1 MRVHTAF
8 RLLPPAWKPAWALA
22 PLAVA
27 ALSTLP
33 LAGSGAGSG
42 IAAAESDAR
51 EAKNTIFVNHKVSSR
66 TVSVN
71 QAVRLEF
78 TSMPRQIEGI
88 EVAAAVA
95 NGIAI
100 TGGRTWRLTGKPLVT
115 EAEKTKTITVVVSLL
130 PRTTGDLALPNFPL
144 TWLTGEPRPDFG
156 VVSISQTIAIAGE
169 TKPLPPEY
177 DGVGGL
183 LWGARQDDLLGK
195 QIPVTAVTAQGE
207 RTSAKL
213 SGSLEVGFRGGELA
227 DATLLAS
234 GLTLEQAR
242 ASFCDRWGLPASEDA
257 SSLTWVLGWTRITAT
272 PSADGVKVELMREDI
287 QAKQAAG
294 QVKARVFNLLE
305 GVK

>member
-27 ALSTLP
+27 ALWTLP

-130 PRTTGDLALPNFPL
+130 PRTTGDPPHLAD
-144 TWLTGEPRPDFG
+144 R
-156 VVSISQTIAIAGE
+156 
-169 TKPLPPEY
+169 
-177 DGVGGL
+177 
-183 LWGARQDDLLGK
+183 R
-195 QIPVTAVTAQGE
+195 TA
-207 RTSAKL
+207 S
-213 SGSLEVGFRGGELA
+213 GFRSGVDLVDHRHRWRNQALA
-227 DATLLAS
+227 A
-234 GLTLEQAR
+234 
-242 ASFCDRWGLPASEDA
+242 
-257 SSLTWVLGWTRITAT
+257 
-272 PSADGVKVELMREDI
+272 
-287 QAKQAAG
+287 
-294 QVKARVFNLLE
+294 
-305 GVK
+305 

>member
-1 MRVHTAF
+1 MRVHPAF
-8 RLLPPAWKPAWALA
+8 GLLSPVWKPAWALA

-33 LAGSGAGSG
+33 LAGSGA
-42 IAAAESDAR
+42 AAAESEAR
-51 EAKNTIFVNHKVSSR
+51 EAKSAIFVNHRVSAR
-66 TVSVN
+66 KLSVN

-88 EVAAAVA
+88 DVAAAVA
-95 NGIAI
+95 NGIAL
-100 TGGRTWRLTGKPLVT
+100 TGGQTWRLTGKPLVT
-115 EAEKTKTITVVVSLL
+115 ESEKTKTITVVVSLL
-130 PRTTGDLALPNFPL
+130 PRTTGDIALPSVPL

-156 VVSISQTIAIAGE
+156 TVSVSQTIAIAGE

-177 DGVGGL
+177 DSVGGL
-183 LWGARQDDLLGK
+183 LWGSREEDLVGK
-195 QIPVTAVTAQGE
+195 QIPATAVTTQGE

-213 SGSLEVGFRGGELA
+213 SGSLEVGFRGGQLA
-227 DATLLAS
+227 DGTLLAS

-242 ASFCDRWGLPASEDA
+242 ASFCDRWGLPSAEDA
-257 SSLTWVLGWTRITAT
+257 TSLTWVLGWTRITAT
-272 PSADGVKVELMREDI
+272 PSADGVKIELLREDI

-305 GVK
+305 GAQ